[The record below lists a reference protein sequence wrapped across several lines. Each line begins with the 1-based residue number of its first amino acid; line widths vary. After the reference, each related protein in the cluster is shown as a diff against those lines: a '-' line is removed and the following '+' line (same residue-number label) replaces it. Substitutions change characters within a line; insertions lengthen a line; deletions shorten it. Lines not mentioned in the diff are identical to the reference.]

1 MNSAFR
7 SVALATAL
15 AAVVAGCAG
24 KTKPLPVTKQTGKNA
39 PVPAAP
45 VLDTAA
51 QTPIPPCG
59 HLSDAQPPL
68 DSPVLLDCYTLWF
81 HPIYDQAMIEGT
93 TYQYYIKS
101 KVSQPSKGI
110 WSPYDENT
118 LQQDFDALYKTNFLD
133 NLWIEVLDRPFPN
146 GVKAKQ
152 VVFHIEERA
161 KLKNVD
167 YTGSK
172 EVTLSKIDEKLR
184 DKGIAVRLD
193 AFVDQ
198 ATIRRVVGVIRELYA
213 EKGFEDAK
221 VTTTMTPVT
230 GGPKLMQ
237 LTFDIQEGPKIKI
250 KQLVFDGNKAFS
262 DQTLASQMK
271 DNKASNMLSFVTGAG
286 QYQEAKFT
294 EDALAIQDFY
304 REHGYMRAQVG
315 TPQIDRLQDSRD
327 GRTRWVRVRVPI
339 DEGHRYRMGTLTVTN
354 NTIITSDVV
363 QRAFPI
369 KAGEWINW
377 KKVGKT
383 NEQLKDLYSGNGYIH
398 FTTGIGLD
406 FEDFDEK
413 TGKPIPGGKPV
424 ANINMQFVEGKQFLV
439 NRITFLGNS
448 TTHDTVARRELRI
461 FEGGIF
467 AMNQLKYSIRRL
479 NQLGYFK
486 PIESDDAVQ
495 IEETPGKEGLLD
507 LKLKFE
513 EQNRNQISFGAGAS
527 AVDGFFGQLS
537 FQTSNFLG
545 RGETLGLALQRGSQA
560 RNYSVSFSEPFLF
573 NRPMTAGIEVFS
585 RTLIYPAQYTQI
597 STGFSTVVGFP
608 VADFTRLF
616 MGYSLVKDQVPLSG
630 INPLYFAS
638 GSLTN
643 PALIESLLLN
653 ENGKRTTGKI
663 SPSLVFDTVHVP
675 VFPDAGTR
683 LSVGGDFAGVGG
695 DLHYYAVRLEGTWFR
710 KTSSR
715 TNFGIRLQG
724 QYIDPYGATNAIPI
738 YQKYFLGG
746 EYTIRGFDLRSISPR
761 DPNTGIPTG
770 GNKTILFNAEYVVNV
785 GGPVRV
791 LAFYD
796 AGEIRDTGH
805 PFVLWDTVS
814 RTVPPPPP
822 LLSGIGNSD
831 NILTDPNHPP
841 PTGTTEV
848 IARYSAIKTS
858 TGFEV
863 RFFMPVLNVPFRLIF
878 AWNPQ
883 RGGVLTNN
891 FTLTKGFVVRFAVGT
906 TF

>member
-1 MNSAFR
+1 MNAAFR

-15 AAVVAGCAG
+15 AAVVAGCTA
-24 KTKPLPVTKQTGKNA
+24 KTKPLPVTKQSSKNQPA
-39 PVPAAP
+39 PGPP
-45 VLDTAA
+45 VVDTAA
-51 QTPIPPCG
+51 LTPIPPCT

-81 HPIYDQAMIEGT
+81 HPIYNQAMIEGS

-110 WSPYDENT
+110 WAAYDEDS
-118 LQQDFDALYKTNFLD
+118 LQKDFDALYKTNFLD

-172 EVTLSKIDEKLR
+172 EVTLSKIDEKLKE
-184 DKGIAVRLD
+184 KGIGVRLD

-213 EKGFEDAK
+213 EQGFEDAK
-221 VTTTMTPVT
+221 VTTTMTPVA

-237 LTFDIQEGPKIKI
+237 LTFDIEQGPKIKI

-271 DNKASNMLSFVTGAG
+271 DNKSSNMLSFVTGAG
-286 QYQEAKFT
+286 KYQEAKFA
-294 EDALAIQDFY
+294 EDALSIQDFY

-315 TPQIDRLQDSRD
+315 SPQVDRLQDSRD
-327 GRTRWVRVRVPI
+327 GKTRWVRVRIPI
-339 DEGHRYRMGTLTVTN
+339 DEGHRYRMGTLTVTD
-354 NTIITSDVV
+354 NTIVNSDVV
-363 QRAFPI
+363 QRVFPV

-377 KKVGKT
+377 KKVGKAM
-383 NEQLKDLYSGNGYIH
+383 EQLKDLYSSNGYIH
-398 FTTGIGLD
+398 FTAGPGLE
-406 FEDFDEK
+406 FEDFEEK
-413 TGKPIPGGKPV
+413 TGKSIAGGKPV
-424 ANINMQFVEGKQFLV
+424 ANITLHFVEGKQFLV
-439 NRITFLGNS
+439 NRITFIGNS
-448 TTHDTVARRELRI
+448 TTHDTVARRELRLY
-461 FEGGIF
+461 EGGIF
-467 AMNQLKYSIRRL
+467 AMNSLKYSIRRL

-495 IEETPGKEGLLD
+495 IEETPGTEGLLD
-507 LKLKFE
+507 LKLKFQ

-527 AVDGFFGQLS
+527 AIDGFFGQLS

-573 NRPMTAGIEVFS
+573 NRPVTAGIEVFS
-585 RTLIYPAQYTQI
+585 RTLIYPGQYTQI
-597 STGFSTVVGFP
+597 STGFSTVMGFP
-608 VADFTRLF
+608 VRDFTRLF

-630 INPLYFAS
+630 INPLYFAG
-638 GSLTN
+638 GSLN
-643 PALIESLLLN
+643 PALVESLLLN

-663 SPSLVFDTVHVP
+663 SPSLVFDTVRVP

-683 LSVGGDFAGVGG
+683 LSAGGDFAGVGG
-695 DLHYYAVRLEGTWFR
+695 DLHYFAARLEGTWFR

-715 TNFGIRLQG
+715 TNIGIRLQG
-724 QYIDPYGATNAIPI
+724 QYIDPYGPTTAIPI

-761 DPNTGIPTG
+761 DPVSGIPIG
-770 GNKTILFNAEYVVNV
+770 GNKTLLFNAEYVVNV

-796 AGEIRDTGH
+796 AGEIRDVGH

-814 RTVPPPPP
+814 KNVPPPSPP
-822 LLSGIGNSD
+822 LTGIGPG
-831 NILTDPNHPP
+831 NILIDPKNPP
-841 PTGTTEV
+841 PAGTTEV

-891 FTLTKGFVVRFAVGT
+891 FTLTKSFVVRFAVGT

>member
-15 AAVVAGCAG
+15 AAVVAGCAA
-24 KTKPLPVTKQTGKNA
+24 KAKPLPVTKQTGKNA
-39 PVPAAP
+39 PVPAPP
-45 VLDTAA
+45 VVDLAA
-51 QTPIPPCG
+51 QTPIPPCT
-59 HLSDAQPPL
+59 HLSNAQPPA
-68 DSPVLLDCYTLWF
+68 DSPLLLDCITLWF
-81 HPIYDQAMIEGT
+81 HPISNQAMVEGS
-93 TYQYYIKS
+93 TYNYYIKTKTS
-101 KVSQPSKGI
+101 
-110 WSPYDENT
+110 SPTNGVWAPYNEES
-118 LQQDFDALYKTNFLD
+118 LQKDFDALYKTNFLD

-152 VVFHIEERA
+152 VVFHMEERA

-172 EVTLSKIDEKLR
+172 EVTLSKIDEKLKE
-184 DKGIAVRLD
+184 KGIAVRLD

-213 EKGFEDAK
+213 EQGFEDAK
-221 VTTTMTPVT
+221 VTTTMTPVA

-271 DNKASNMLSFVTGAG
+271 DNKSSNMLSFVTGAG
-286 QYQEAKFT
+286 KYQEAKFS
-294 EDALAIQDFY
+294 EDALNIQDFY
-304 REHGYMRAQVG
+304 REHGFMRAQVG

-327 GRTRWVRVRVPI
+327 GRTRWVRVRVPV
-339 DEGHRYRMGTLTVTN
+339 DEGHRYRMGTLTVTD
-354 NTIITSDVV
+354 NTIVNSDFV
-363 QRAFPI
+363 QRVFPV

-377 KKVGKT
+377 KKIGKSM
-383 NEQLKDLYSGNGYIH
+383 EQLKDLYSGNGYIH
-398 FTTGIGLD
+398 FTAGPSFD

-413 TGKPIPGGKPV
+413 VGKSIPGGKPI
-424 ANINMQFVEGKQFLV
+424 ANITLHFVEGKQFLV
-439 NRITFLGNS
+439 NRITFIGNS

-461 FEGGIF
+461 FEGGVF

-507 LKLKFE
+507 LKLKFQ

-527 AVDGFFGQLS
+527 AIDGFFGQVS

-560 RNYSVSFSEPFLF
+560 RNYSVSFSEPFLL
-573 NRPMTAGIEVFS
+573 NRPITAGIEVFS

-630 INPLYFAS
+630 INPLYFAG
-638 GSLTN
+638 GSLNN
-643 PALIESLLLN
+643 PALVESLLLN
-653 ENGKRTTGKI
+653 EGGKRTTGKI
-663 SPSLVFDTVHVP
+663 SPSLVFDTVRVP

-683 LSVGGDFAGVGG
+683 LSVGGDFAGIGG

-715 TNFGIRLQG
+715 TNIGIRLQG

-761 DPNTGIPTG
+761 DPTTGIPTG

-796 AGEIRDTGH
+796 AGEIRDTGN
-805 PFVLWDTVS
+805 PFVIWDTVS
-814 RTVPPPPP
+814 KTVPPAPP
-822 LLSGIGNSD
+822 LLSGVGSSD
-831 NILTDPNHPP
+831 SILSDPSHPP
-841 PTGTTEV
+841 PPATTEV

-883 RGGVLTNN
+883 RAGVLTNN